1 MTTFSLSAVGS
12 IDWVSGITVSADFLL
27 LVVLQRKG
35 VEGRV
40 DSRWDGSG
48 SSEDLAN
55 LFDSGSLL
63 ELIFVE

>member
-1 MTTFSLSAVGS
+1 MTTFSLSAVGG
-12 IDWVSGITVSADFLL
+12 IDRVSGITVSADLL
-27 LVVLQRKG
+27 LLIVLQRKG
-35 VEGRV
+35 VESRV

-55 LFDSGSLL
+55 LLDNGSLL